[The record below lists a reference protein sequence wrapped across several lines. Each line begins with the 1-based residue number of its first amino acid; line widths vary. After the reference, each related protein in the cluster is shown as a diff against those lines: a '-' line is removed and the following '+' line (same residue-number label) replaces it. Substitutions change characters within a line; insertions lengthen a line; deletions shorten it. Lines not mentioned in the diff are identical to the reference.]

1 MKNST
6 KILGIFLASILI
18 IGLILL
24 FVAKAYIDSKNNN
37 FLNIPLNKNI
47 ILNKDNVIKNI
58 ISFNVNLDNIDNLK
72 NIENEFFIKSDEFI
86 KNSTEFTIQEK
97 REIQIDN
104 ISKDFEIN
112 LNLTKAVII
121 FSDKEQ
127 PKISYKYYSDIKI
140 IDNPTTFNKDKL
152 STLEEYS
159 KKYYNFD
166 HQVYFFAFIILPSQ
180 FDNLKIIANASNIQI
195 ACNNLE
201 ISNLSKIENNAVDI
215 SYKIKNLIVNN
226 LELNLS
232 ATSAKFEVDQILAKN
247 SFSYKL
253 NASKSEI
260 NSYQIKTKDLIFDFN
275 ASESIINVKEFSISS
290 NFNLKENAG
299 NYRISSERFLNY
311 PSTFIY
317 KANMTNSVFNI
328 KNCESFKIKSNTN
341 AASVKVRYNGQT
353 HQFNGDFELSS
364 EKIDEKNLLK
374 VNLDLNMG
382 NIEFIFNN

>member
-1 MKNST
+1 
-6 KILGIFLASILI
+6 
-18 IGLILL
+18 
-24 FVAKAYIDSKNNN
+24 
-37 FLNIPLNKNI
+37 
-47 ILNKDNVIKNI
+47 
-58 ISFNVNLDNIDNLK
+58 
-72 NIENEFFIKSDEFI
+72 
-86 KNSTEFTIQEK
+86 
-97 REIQIDN
+97 
-104 ISKDFEIN
+104 
-112 LNLTKAVII
+112 
-121 FSDKEQ
+121 
-127 PKISYKYYSDIKI
+127 
-140 IDNPTTFNKDKL
+140 
-152 STLEEYS
+152 
-159 KKYYNFD
+159 
-166 HQVYFFAFIILPSQ
+166 
-180 FDNLKIIANASNIQI
+180 
-195 ACNNLE
+195 
-201 ISNLSKIENNAVDI
+201 DI

-226 LELNLS
+226 LELILS
-232 ATSAKFEVDQILAKN
+232 VTSAKFEVDQILAKN

-253 NASKSEI
+253 NASKSKI

-275 ASESIINVKEFSISS
+275 ASESIINVKEFDISS